1 METQIQ
7 HLLDQIAALQVQ
19 VEASRTRELTTA
31 KLKLSK
37 PETYSGSSKQD
48 DVSQWLFSM
57 RQYLQLSGANSCDGI
72 IYAASYLRGAA
83 AIWWRL
89 RAQNYGAQGGFQNWE
104 EFETELT
111 KQFRPINAEKL
122 ARDQLASLT
131 QLRSVQE
138 YVSRFKSI
146 CLQISNV
153 SEEEMMDRFVR
164 GLKPMVQRE
173 VELRDPQTF
182 DEAVRIAER
191 VDAIN
196 FRNRGVRPPV
206 WNPTPPSTVVT
217 QQSTPM
223 EIDALQGPLTPQR
236 RQLLARKGL
245 CFYCRESGHQ
255 IGDCPKRQNSGAN
268 KSRRIHNLEVDQ
280 DDEGME
286 QENGA
291 PQ

>member
-7 HLLDQIAALQVQ
+7 HLLDQISALQVQ
-19 VEASRTRELTTA
+19 VEASRARELTTA

-37 PETYSGSSKQD
+37 LETYSGSSKQD

-83 AIWWRL
+83 AIWWLL

-146 CLQISNV
+146 CLQISIV

-164 GLKPMVQRE
+164 GLKPWFNE
-173 VELRDPQTF
+173 K
-182 DEAVRIAER
+182 
-191 VDAIN
+191 
-196 FRNRGVRPPV
+196 
-206 WNPTPPSTVVT
+206 WN
-217 QQSTPM
+217 
-223 EIDALQGPLTPQR
+223 
-236 RQLLARKGL
+236 
-245 CFYCRESGHQ
+245 
-255 IGDCPKRQNSGAN
+255 
-268 KSRRIHNLEVDQ
+268 
-280 DDEGME
+280 
-286 QENGA
+286 
-291 PQ
+291 